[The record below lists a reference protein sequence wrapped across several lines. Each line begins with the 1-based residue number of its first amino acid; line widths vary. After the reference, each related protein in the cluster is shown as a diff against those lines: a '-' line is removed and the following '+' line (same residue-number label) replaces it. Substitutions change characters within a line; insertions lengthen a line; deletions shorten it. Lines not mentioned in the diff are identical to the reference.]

1 MTAAPET
8 PAAPLPPAIDSRVF
22 RNALGSFATGITV
35 ITTLGAD
42 GVPLGI
48 TVNSFSSLSLD
59 PPLVLFCVARSSQSL
74 ATFTSAPAFAVNVLA
89 DDQQE
94 LSVRFSRRDLQDRW
108 SGLAVDTWDTGVP
121 ILKGCL
127 ATLECDRHALL
138 DGGDHVIVVGRVR
151 RLESRA
157 DGRPLLYFRGAYATV
172 G

>member
-1 MTAAPET
+1 MTVAPDTTAAT
-8 PAAPLPPAIDSRVF
+8 PAPAIDSRAF

-35 ITTLGAD
+35 MTALGPD
-42 GVPLGI
+42 GPVGI

-59 PPLVLFCVARSSQSL
+59 PPLVLFCIARTSQSFAAF
-74 ATFTSAPAFAVNVLA
+74 ATAPAFAVNVLA

-108 SGLAVDTWDTGVP
+108 GGLAVDTWDTGAP

-127 ATLECDRHALL
+127 ATMECDRHDLL